1 MKFIHNFF
9 IILLIFS
16 VPIIAFSSSFTIV
29 SDCSGFQPQQKTAG
43 DSIVITILYDNYIF
57 KEGTQSDWGF
67 SCLIENTEKTI
78 LFDTG
83 TRPDILIKNA
93 TVLNKD
99 FSQVEIIVISHNHG
113 DHTGGL
119 LDVLKKSDN
128 MRAYLP
134 YSTPS
139 SYVNQVKN
147 AGGEVCSDK
156 ESVQI
161 CRKCY
166 LTGELGDNIK
176 EQSLILDTK
185 DGLVVIAG
193 CSHPGIVNIVKRA
206 KDILGKE
213 IYMVFGGFHL
223 RSHSSE
229 MVADIIAE
237 LKSLHVQKCCP
248 THCTGDEAIQ
258 MFKKAFGNNFLQMGT
273 GKVIK
278 ISL

>member
-1 MKFIHNFF
+1 MKFIHHFF
-9 IILLIFS
+9 IMLLIFS
-16 VPIIAFSSSFTIV
+16 VPLMAFPLSSTIISE
-29 SDCSGFQPQQKTAG
+29 CSGFQQQQKAEG
-43 DSIVITILYDNYIF
+43 DSIIITILYDNYVF
-57 KEGTQSDWGF
+57 TEGTQADWGF
-67 SCLIENTEKTI
+67 SCLVENTEKTI

-83 TRPDILIKNA
+83 TRPDILMKNA
-93 TVLNKD
+93 TVMNKD
-99 FSQVEIIVISHNHG
+99 FSQLDIIVISHNHG

-128 MRAYLP
+128 MHVYLP
-134 YSTPS
+134 YSTPD

-147 AGGEVCSDK
+147 AGGKVFSAK

-185 DGLVVIAG
+185 EGLVVIAG

-206 KDILGKE
+206 QDILGKE
-213 IYMVFGGFHL
+213 IYLVFGGFHL
-223 RSHSSE
+223 RSHSGD

-237 LKSLHVQKCCP
+237 LKSLGVQKCGP

-258 MFKKAFGNNFLQMGT
+258 MFKKVFGNDFLQMGT

-278 ISL
+278 IAL